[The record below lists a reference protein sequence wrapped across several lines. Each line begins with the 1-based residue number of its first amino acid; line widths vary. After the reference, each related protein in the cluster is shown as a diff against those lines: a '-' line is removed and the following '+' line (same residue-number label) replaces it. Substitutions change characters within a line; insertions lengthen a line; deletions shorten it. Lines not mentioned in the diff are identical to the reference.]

1 MATNGTAGRS
11 KVWFDISIGGVKAG
25 KVLFELYNDIV
36 PKTAENFRALCTG
49 EKGTGNQG
57 KPLHFKGSQFHR
69 IIKSF
74 MIQGGDFTAGNGTG
88 GESIY
93 GEKFEDENF
102 ELKHEKPFLLSM
114 ANAGP
119 ATNGSQFFV
128 TTVPTPH
135 LDGKHVV
142 FGEAL
147 AGKSVVRQVENTP
160 VGANDKPEK
169 LCVIEDCGELPEGAD
184 IEEFTK
190 KAPDS
195 TGDTYED
202 FPDDELPKGEEWK
215 GAQIVEIAT
224 KLKDMGGSAFKGSD
238 VGLALN
244 KYEKAL
250 RYVHEYPTPLD
261 GDAPDLDKQL
271 NTLKIALYNNS
282 SLMQYKLK
290 QYKESSSQADKAL
303 GVEGATDKDKGKSL
317 FRKGQAANAMKN
329 EDEALQYLE
338 EAQQLIPADA
348 GVKNELALVKKGAAD
363 RKTKERKAYSKM
375 FD

>member
-1 MATNGTAGRS
+1 M
-11 KVWFDISIGGVKAG
+11 
-25 KVLFELYNDIV
+25 
-36 PKTAENFRALCTG
+36 
-49 EKGTGNQG
+49 
-57 KPLHFKGSQFHR
+57 
-69 IIKSF
+69 
-74 MIQGGDFTAGNGTG
+74 
-88 GESIY
+88 
-93 GEKFEDENF
+93 
-102 ELKHEKPFLLSM
+102 
-114 ANAGP
+114 
-119 ATNGSQFFV
+119 
-128 TTVPTPH
+128 
-135 LDGKHVV
+135 
-142 FGEAL
+142 
-147 AGKSVVRQVENTP
+147 VRQVENSP

-169 LCVIEDCGELPEGAD
+169 VSVIEDCGELPEGAD

-224 KLKDMGGSAFKGSD
+224 TLKDMGGSAFKGND
-238 VGLALN
+238 IALALS

-250 RYVHEYPTPLD
+250 RYVHEYPAPLE
-261 GDAPDLDKQL
+261 GDAPDLGKQL

-290 QYKESSSQADKAL
+290 QYKESSSSADKAI

-338 EAQQLIPADA
+338 EAQTLIPADA
-348 GVKNELALVKKGAAD
+348 GVKNELAIVKKGAAD
-363 RKTKERKAYSKM
+363 RKAKERKAYSKM